1 MIQQKLSV
9 LIKFKPAVGQKQ
21 ALIDHLVATANNLA
35 ALEEGTEIFVVSS
48 TPIDEEAVYV
58 YEVYSSEAAK
68 AEHESSEAYQIARQQ
83 TGKLTEGIPQV
94 IPLIPQGGK
103 GLK

>member
-1 MIQQKLSV
+1 MKPSV

-21 ALIDHLVATANNLA
+21 ALIDHLVATSNNLA
-35 ALEEGTEIFVVSS
+35 TQEEGTELFVVST

-58 YEVYSSEAAK
+58 YEVYSSDEAK
-68 AEHESSEAYQIARQQ
+68 KLHESSDAYNQARQE
-83 TGKLTEGIPQV
+83 TSKLTDGIPQV
-94 IPLIPQGGK
+94 IPLFPQGGK

>member
-1 MIQQKLSV
+1 MTQQKLSV
-9 LIKFKPAVGQKQ
+9 LIRFKPAIGQKQ
-21 ALIDHLVATANNLA
+21 ALIEHLVATANNLA
-35 ALEEGTEIFVVSS
+35 TTEEGTEIFVVSS

-58 YEVYSSEAAK
+58 YEVYSSEEAK
-68 AEHESSEAYQIARQQ
+68 MLHESSEAYNTARQE
-83 TGKLTEGIPQV
+83 TSKLTDGIPQV